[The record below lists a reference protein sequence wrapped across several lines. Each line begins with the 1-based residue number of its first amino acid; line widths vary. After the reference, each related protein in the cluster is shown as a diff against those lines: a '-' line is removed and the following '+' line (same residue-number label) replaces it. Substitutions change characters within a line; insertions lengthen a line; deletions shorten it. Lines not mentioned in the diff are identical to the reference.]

1 MKKPRLDVPLLR
13 GFTVQLLAI
22 TILPLTLLLL
32 LIAFGSISMHQQ
44 DMRSLVSERDA
55 RAVQSAS
62 AALEAELHH
71 RAENVSILAAF
82 AGPSREQI
90 FEKLLA
96 DFRDTKSDFDGGMA
110 FLDAEGNLIDSTE
123 PGSWMW
129 MAI

>member
-1 MKKPRLDVPLLR
+1 MKKPRTPFLR

-55 RAVQSAS
+55 RAVKSAT

-71 RAENVSILAAF
+71 RQENVANLATLARS
-82 AGPSREQI
+82 SRD
-90 FEKLLA
+90 FTLEKMLA
-96 DFRDTKSDFDGGMA
+96 DSSDMQSDFESGMA
-110 FLDAEGNLIDSTE
+110 FIDLNGNLIT
-123 PGSWMW
+123 
-129 MAI
+129 